1 MSFKLFP
8 LNSVCATTEQLAGRF
23 REIITAKIIILFKC
37 SNPRYL
43 RIITAVYTL
52 SATPPHLLQVLSYVR
67 YWIAKKMM
75 IQNVS
80 SEFSTTKVTADLF

>member
-1 MSFKLFP
+1 MAFKLFP

-43 RIITAVYTL
+43 RIITAVCTL
-52 SATPPHLLQVLSYVR
+52 SATPPLT
-67 YWIAKKMM
+67 
-75 IQNVS
+75 
-80 SEFSTTKVTADLF
+80 STTGSVLRAILDSQKNDDSKRFQ